1 MKYIKVSTTIDDAT
15 NIKAYAVCFEAGGS
29 ETHEEIQSLVYTNRA
44 QPAGKYSVVEMTND
58 VLNNDYYT
66 CNLLQKY
73 ETVGNTTP
81 VNIVDDSQTVYIV
94 TIGNDNSAALNG
106 TMKTTTVIP

>member
-1 MKYIKVSTTIDDAT
+1 MKYITVNTTLDDAT

-29 ETHEEIQSLVYTNRA
+29 ETHEEIQTLVYTNRA
-44 QPAGKYSVVEMTND
+44 QPAGKYSVVEMTN
-58 VLNNDYYT
+58 VLNNDYT

-73 ETVGNTTP
+73 ESVGNTTP
-81 VNIVDDSQTVYIV
+81 VNIVDGSQTVYVV

>member
-1 MKYIKVSTTIDDAT
+1 MKYITVNTTLDDAT

-29 ETHEEIQSLVYTNRA
+29 ETHEEIQTLVYTNRA
-44 QPAGKYSVVEMTND
+44 QASAKYSVVETTN
-58 VLNNDYYT
+58 VLNSDYT

-81 VNIVDDSQTVYIV
+81 VNIVDDSQTVYVV
-94 TIGNDNSAALNG
+94 TIGNDNSTALNG